1 MFQFKMAAKKK
12 KSDDNNKLIAQ
23 NRRARFEYEIE
34 DTFEAGISLV
44 GTEVKALREGKANIA
59 EGYVGVENGEIILVN
74 ANIPIYAPAS
84 QFNHLPT
91 RPRKLLLKRK
101 QINNLIGETQRKGRT
116 IVALKLY
123 FNERGQAKV
132 LIASVT
138 GKQNY
143 DKRDTQKKRD
153 WQKQKARLMREK
165 G

>member
-1 MFQFKMAAKKK
+1 MSSKAGGRKKK
-12 KSDDNNKLIAQ
+12 DGGNNAVLAE
-23 NRRARFEYEIE
+23 NRKARYDYAVEE
-34 DTFEAGISLV
+34 TMEAGIMLV
-44 GTEVKALREGKANIA
+44 GTEVKALREGRGNIA
-59 EGYVGVENGEIILVN
+59 ESYVSVENNEAWLIN

-101 QINNLIGETQRKGRT
+101 QINVLLGETQRKGRT
-116 IVALKLY
+116 IVALKMY
-123 FNERGQAKV
+123 FNDKGKAKL
-132 LIASVT
+132 LIGTAT

-143 DKRDTQKKRD
+143 DKRQTDKKRD